1 MRGNPSKRLITE
13 IRNEPQQMQGPK
25 MQFLELWYPAQKR
38 RRFIAMDRCKN
49 NQNDKKIFCTSFFVM
64 HGWLSIVC
72 ILGVLDITSIIW
84 LMILPFMRF
93 VKTRALVTYVLNSL
107 RWRSIYDLKR
117 SVLQVRSLLYPW
129 SGTLWD
135 SLISFYGHQMGPIVI
150 TKIVC

>member
-1 MRGNPSKRLITE
+1 MNAG
-13 IRNEPQQMQGPK
+13 IR
-25 MQFLELWYPAQKR
+25 
-38 RRFIAMDRCKN
+38 
-49 NQNDKKIFCTSFFVM
+49 S
-64 HGWLSIVC
+64 WLSIVC

-135 SLISFYGHQMGPIVI
+135 SLISFYGHKMEPFVI
-150 TKIVC
+150 TKIVS